1 MIRHPAITRHRL
13 RMILIAMVAAGAWAS
28 TVLFPGGVGAA
39 TSTVS
44 FGASADAYIAQ
55 NHSNTNYGTATK
67 LKVDGSPIQQSYL
80 RFDVQGLSGTVTRAV
95 LRLTAASGSATG
107 YAVRFVASNSWGEK
121 TITFANAPPASAAVT
136 ASSGS
141 FSSGQSVA
149 VDITPLVTGNGSISV
164 ALTTTSSSGLSLDS
178 REAGSSLGPQLS
190 VSTTNDI
197 RPTNTS
203 PPTISGTPQQGQTLA
218 ADPGTWSGTTPITY
232 AYQWRRCDS
241 AGANCADI
249 AGATAQ
255 TYALVAAD
263 VGARLRVL
271 VTASNDLSATATSA
285 ATQVV
290 AGVAPANS
298 SPPTI
303 SGTPQ
308 QGQTLAADPGT
319 WSGTTPITYAYQWR
333 RCDSAGASCADIA
346 GATAQTYALVA
357 ADVGARLRVA
367 VTASNVAG
375 SASATSDATAV
386 VTAGVAPANSSPPTI
401 SGTPQQG
408 QTLAADPGTWSGT
421 TPITYA
427 YQWRRCDSAGANCA
441 DIAAAT
447 AKTYVPVSADVGSA
461 LRVAVTG
468 SNSDGSGSAASAP
481 TAVVTASGSVGY
493 RDQSFTGA
501 GTAPTGSKPESK
513 LWWNDGAWWA
523 SMWAGSGKG
532 FHIFRL
538 DRASQRWSDTG
549 VQLDDRSGTRA
560 DALWDGTHLYVASHV
575 NSACGC
581 STSSPGYPSR
591 LYRYSYDVSAHGYSL
606 DTGFPVQINN
616 TQTETLVIDKDSV
629 GVLWATWAQD
639 NKVMISH
646 TQSGDDHSWSSP
658 FVLPASG
665 ASNLKSD
672 DVSSLVAFGGGKVGV
687 MWSNQNDSAMYFAY
701 HVDGAADFSWT
712 ASPAVQSQ
720 LIADDHINLKSLQSD
735 GSGRVFAIT
744 KTSLNDAA
752 NPDANAP
759 LVLLLVRNAGAGWAV
774 STVWRISDGDITRP
788 ILLIDETNLVLHA
801 FASSSTAG
809 GTIREKTSSVNSIS
823 FATGLGTT
831 FVKDAASNSL
841 NNATSTKQNL
851 TRASGLVL
859 LASNDSTGYYWH
871 NYEPLP

>member
-1 MIRHPAITRHRL
+1 MTRHRL
-13 RMILIAMVAAGAWAS
+13 RIILIVLVTAGALTS
-28 TVLFPGGVGAA
+28 TVLFPRGVGAA

-44 FGASADAYIAQ
+44 FGASADAYVAK
-55 NHSNTNYGTATK
+55 NHSNTNYGTAKT
-67 LKVDGSPIQQSYL
+67 LNVDGSPIEQSYL
-80 RFDVQGLSGTVTRAV
+80 RFDVQGLSGTVARAV
-95 LRLTAASGSATG
+95 LRLTAETGSPTG
-107 YAVRFVASNSWGEK
+107 YAVRFVADNSWGEK
-121 TITFANAPPASAAVT
+121 TITFANAPPVSGTVT
-136 ASSGS
+136 TSSGP

-149 VDITPLVTGNGSISV
+149 VDITPLVTGNGSVSV
-164 ALTTTSSSGLSLDS
+164 ALTTTSTSGMSLDS

-203 PPTISGTPQQGQTLA
+203 PPTISGSAQQGQTLT
-218 ADPGTWSGTTPITY
+218 ADPGTWSGTQPI
-232 AYQWRRCDS
+232 
-241 AGANCADI
+241 G
-249 AGATAQ
+249 
-255 TYALVAAD
+255 
-263 VGARLRVL
+263 
-271 VTASNDLSATATSA
+271 
-285 ATQVV
+285 
-290 AGVAPANS
+290 
-298 SPPTI
+298 
-303 SGTPQ
+303 
-308 QGQTLAADPGT
+308 
-319 WSGTTPITYAYQWR
+319 YAYQWR

-346 GATAQTYALVA
+346 GATATTYALVA

-375 SASATSDATAV
+375 SASATSDATSV
-386 VTAGVAPANSSPPTI
+386 VTAGVAPVNSSPPTI

-408 QTLAADPGTWSGT
+408 QTLTADPGTWSGAQ
-421 TPITYA
+421 PIGYA
-427 YQWRRCDSAGANCA
+427 YQWRRCDSAGASCA
-441 DIAAAT
+441 NIAAAT
-447 AKTYVPVSADVGSA
+447 AKTYVPVSADIGSA
-461 LRVAVTG
+461 LRVAVTA
-468 SNSDGSGSAASAP
+468 SNSDGSGSATSDA
-481 TAVVTASGSVGY
+481 TAAITASGSVGY

-538 DRASQRWSDTG
+538 DRATQRWSDTG
-549 VQLDDRSGTRA
+549 VQLDDRGGTRG

-575 NSACGC
+575 NSTCGC

-591 LYRYSYDVSAHGYSL
+591 LYRYSYNTTTHSYSL

-616 TQTETLVIDKDSV
+616 TQTETLVIDKDSA

-639 NKVMISH
+639 SKVMISH

-658 FVLPASG
+658 FVLPAGG

-672 DVSSLVAFGGGKVGV
+672 DISSLVAFGGGKVGV

-712 ASPAVQSQ
+712 ASPAVQSP

-735 GSGRVFAIT
+735 GSGRVFALT
-744 KTSLNDAA
+744 KTSLNDAV

-759 LVLLLVRNAGAGWAV
+759 LVLLLVRNAAAGWSV
-774 STVWRISDGDITRP
+774 STVWRISDGDMTRP

-801 FASSSTAG
+801 FASSSTSG
-809 GTIREKTSSVNSIS
+809 GTIREKTSAVNSIS